1 MKKCNFLWGLFAC
14 LFLLSGCN
22 KEEFP
27 VGESEK
33 DNTPEEEVVLNTV
46 KLQFDLGAE
55 SRAVVPLDFN
65 TYEVKAYVFQ
75 SQSTAKKSLGHWE
88 KWSNTWSDYLFLD
101 EYKVDSSLFDLNLV
115 ASEVPSLVSPL
126 LRTAYRYKYKVV
138 FLAAPKDSNALPALM
153 KKDEDNYQ
161 WALTNSFSGNGAQVL
176 LRDVLVLDN
185 VPSEYPTGEE
195 SLDYGK
201 LGDRYVNEKIRTIL
215 SRKHGEVE
223 VTVMRNASELIPG
236 LQEATEVECTL
247 SNVSPQMYL
256 SNDEKYSREYAGG
269 TYTYDVTVLD
279 SYDYHVEQRF
289 AVDFVNHN
297 AEVLTLSCL
306 PHYYEMT
313 STDKEGVGV
322 TLRFLKGEDEI
333 GRVSID
339 PQKGLYVYPNTKSL
353 VRLGKDGFVF
363 GKPIDLDDDDW
374 DGIH

>member
-75 SQSTAKKSLGHWE
+75 SQSTAKKGLVHWE
-88 KWSNTWSDYLFLD
+88 NWSNVWSGYLFLK
-101 EYKVDSSLFDLNLV
+101 EYGVNSSLFDLNLV
-115 ASEVPSLVSPL
+115 ASEMHPL
-126 LRTAYRYKYKVV
+126 LGTAYRYKYKVV
-138 FLAAPKDSNALPALM
+138 FLAAPRDSKALPALM
-153 KKDEDNYQ
+153 KGEDKYLE
-161 WALTNSFSGNGAQVL
+161 ALTNSFSGNGAQVL

-185 VPSEYPTGEE
+185 VSSDSPTGEE

-223 VTVMRNASELIPG
+223 VTVMQNASKLIPG

-256 SNDEKYSREYAGG
+256 SNDDKYSREHAGD
-269 TYTYDVTVLD
+269 TYTYDVTVWTP
-279 SYDYHVEQRF
+279 YNYQVVQRF

-306 PHYYEMT
+306 PHYKEMT
-313 STDKEGVGV
+313 GTDSEGVGV

>member
-75 SQSTAKKSLGHWE
+75 SQSTAKGVVLWE
-88 KWSNTWSDYLFLD
+88 KWSNDWSDYSFLN
-101 EYKVDSSLFDLNLV
+101 EYEVHSSLFDLDLV
-115 ASEVPSLVSPL
+115 ASNVPLVL
-126 LRTAYRYKYKVV
+126 GTAYRYKYKVV
-138 FLAAPKDSNALPALM
+138 FLAAPKGSNALPALM
-153 KKDEDNYQ
+153 KGKDKYLE
-161 WALTNSFSGNGAQVL
+161 ALTNSFSGNGAQVL

-185 VPSEYPTGEE
+185 VSSEYPSGKE

-223 VTVMRNASELIPG
+223 VTVMQNASELIPG

-247 SNVSPQMYL
+247 SNVSPRMYL
-256 SNDEKYSREYAGG
+256 SNDEKYSKEYAGG
-269 TYTYDVTVLD
+269 TYTYDVTVLTP
-279 SYDYHVEQRF
+279 YNYQVVQRF

-313 STDKEGVGV
+313 GTDKEGVEV

-333 GRVSID
+333 GSVSID

-353 VRLGKDGFVF
+353 VCLGKDGFVF

>member
-33 DNTPEEEVVLNTV
+33 DNAPEEEVVLNTV

-75 SQSTAKKSLGHWE
+75 SQSTAKKGLVSWE
-88 KWSNTWSDYLFLD
+88 KWSNVWSDYSFLN
-101 EYKVDSSLFDLNLV
+101 EYEVDSSLFDLGLV
-115 ASEVPSLVSPL
+115 ASKVPAPLVIG
-126 LRTAYRYKYKVV
+126 TAYRYKYKVV
-138 FLAAPKDSNALPALM
+138 FLAAPKGSTALPAM
-153 KKDEDNYQ
+153 KKDEDEYKYVN
-161 WALTNSFSGNGAQVL
+161 ALTNSFSGNGAQVL

-185 VPSEYPTGEE
+185 VSSDYPTGEE
-195 SLDYGK
+195 SLDYRK

-223 VTVMRNASELIPG
+223 VTVMQNASERIPR

-256 SNDEKYSREYAGG
+256 SNDDKYSREYAGG
-269 TYTYDVTVLD
+269 TYTYDVKVSTPYNYQV
-279 SYDYHVEQRF
+279 VQRF

-306 PHYYEMT
+306 PHYKEMT
-313 STDKEGVGV
+313 GTDKEGVGV
-322 TLRFLKGEDEI
+322 TLRFLKGKDEI
-333 GRVSID
+333 GRVSIE

>member
-33 DNTPEEEVVLNTV
+33 DNAPEEEVVLNTV

-75 SQSTAKKSLGHWE
+75 SQSTAKGVVLWE
-88 KWSNTWSDYLFLD
+88 KWSNDWSDYSFLN
-101 EYKVDSSLFDLNLV
+101 EYEVHSSLFDLDLV
-115 ASEVPSLVSPL
+115 ASNVPLVL
-126 LRTAYRYKYKVV
+126 GTAYRYKYKVV
-138 FLAAPKDSNALPALM
+138 FLAAPKGSNALPALM
-153 KKDEDNYQ
+153 KGKDKYLT
-161 WALTNSFSGNGAQVL
+161 ALTNSFSGNGAQVL

-185 VPSEYPTGEE
+185 VSSEYPSGEE

-223 VTVMRNASELIPG
+223 VTVMQNASELIPG

-256 SNDEKYSREYAGG
+256 SNDEKYSKEYAGG
-269 TYTYDVTVLD
+269 TYTYDVTVLTP
-279 SYDYHVEQRF
+279 YNYQVVQRF

-313 STDKEGVGV
+313 GTDKEGVGV